1 MLSVCGLSLR
11 RFCETDHM
19 VAVAQSSLRLGNIF
33 RLTYSMYKIP
43 FFFLEILRCA
53 WEQPWFYKSV
63 S

>member
-11 RFCETDHM
+11 RFCETDHT
-19 VAVAQSSLRLGNIF
+19 VAVAQSSLRLGSIF
-33 RLTYSMYKIP
+33 RLTYMYKIP
-43 FFFLEILRCA
+43 SFFEILRYA